1 MVWFRTTHTSLDSYY
16 YLDYAVIV
24 LPISMAGWPE
34 LALDRFSY
42 RGFDTS
48 SPKPVVVQCWEI
60 EMGSKIEQSIALEE
74 DSFIVRHEIDV
85 GLGRVARLIF

>member
-1 MVWFRTTHTSLDSYY
+1 
-16 YLDYAVIV
+16 
-24 LPISMAGWPE
+24 MAGWPE